1 MALTLRDPMAGEHH
15 LNVGHRRW
23 SSSHQVA
30 AQENGTGLAGVL
42 MVSSPKMVIR
52 WDNGI
57 CHGGIERQCVFHGR
71 VDGGLIQ
78 KS

>member
-1 MALTLRDPMAGEHH
+1 
-15 LNVGHRRW
+15 
-23 SSSHQVA
+23 
-30 AQENGTGLAGVL
+30 
-42 MVSSPKMVIR
+42 MVIR

-78 KS
+78 KHLESSLYIYIYLYHVIRVRTLEDG